1 MKSLDIMNDCM
12 SNQYMIMFQ
21 DQRAYKIK
29 ISAINKL
36 IAAAEG
42 TTKNYFNK
50 WRDNVKQLKI

>member
-1 MKSLDIMNDCM
+1 
-12 SNQYMIMFQ
+12 MIMFQ

-50 WRDNVKQLKI
+50 WRDNAKQLKIQQSMDS